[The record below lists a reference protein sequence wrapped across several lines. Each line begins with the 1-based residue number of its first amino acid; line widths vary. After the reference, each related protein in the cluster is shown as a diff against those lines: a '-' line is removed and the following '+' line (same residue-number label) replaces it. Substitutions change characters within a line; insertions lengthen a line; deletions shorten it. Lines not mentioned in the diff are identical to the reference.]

1 MPKILYRQIRK
12 AGFLLFIPFILA
24 AGPLTG
30 YFVGAYLVE
39 EKHWP
44 FWVFFIC
51 IAFGFAAAI
60 REIIRI
66 LRLIAKD
73 NGKDE

>member
-1 MPKILYRQIRK
+1 MSRIPYQQIRQ
-12 AGFLLFIPFILA
+12 AGFLLSIPFILA

-51 IAFGFAAAI
+51 VVSGFLAAV
-60 REIIRI
+60 REIVRI
-66 LRLIAKD
+66 FRLIAKD
-73 NGKDE
+73 NEKDE

>member
-1 MPKILYRQIRK
+1 MSRIPYQQIRK

-30 YFVGAYLVE
+30 YFLGAYLVW

-51 IAFGFAAAI
+51 VVSGFLAAVQ
-60 REIIRI
+60 EIVRI
-66 LRLIAKD
+66 FRLIAKD
-73 NGKDE
+73 NEKDE